1 MKYIKYF
8 LILTIALVLNQ
19 MSPVYAASVT
29 NKGSIGAVD
38 VKLSYEI
45 KEDVTAVLPGQTVA
59 INSFVSN
66 VAEPA
71 WIRVKIEY
79 PCLTNQD
86 VIEHLS
92 EHNLTALSDDLI
104 TFAGDK
110 WKKIGSYYYWTEA
123 VKTGDKVPF
132 TDTIT
137 FPNDW
142 DNQVVQSQFGICITA
157 EAIQEKH
164 FEPDFNAEDPW
175 KGVVIEAYDS
185 DNYVPKKEGNEQFK
199 VTYEG
204 GAEGLV
210 ILGDNFFSNWS
221 QVMPGDV
228 LTGEAEISNSMKIP
242 VKIHFKAESK
252 DNGEVLKSLGLK
264 IWNGDSV
271 VFEGTMADNIE
282 EVLLKEYASGEKTTF
297 KYEVSVPETLDNTFA
312 EKPFETTWTFR
323 AEEIPQS
330 EKTKSNPE
338 KTSKEKTPKEK
349 ISEVIKTGDTETK
362 MILFGCVI
370 LTLLLGASVAYFIR
384 QKGAKR

>member
-1 MKYIKYF
+1 MKYIKHF
-8 LILTIALVLNQ
+8 LILTIVLVLGCI
-19 MSPVYAASVT
+19 SPVYAASVT

-38 VKLSYEI
+38 IGLSYEI
-45 KEDVTAVLPGQTVA
+45 KENVTAVLPGQTVA

-79 PCLTNQD
+79 PCLANQD

-92 EHNLTALSDDLI
+92 EHHLTELSDDLI

-137 FPNDW
+137 FPSDW
-142 DNQVVQSQFGICITA
+142 DNQVVKSKFGICITA
-157 EAIQEKH
+157 EAVQEKH
-164 FEPDFNAEDPW
+164 FEPDFNSEDPW

-185 DNYVPKKEGNEQFK
+185 DNYVPKKEGTEQFK

-221 QVMPGDV
+221 QAMPGDV
-228 LTGEAEISNSMKIP
+228 LTGEAEISNNMKIP
-242 VKIHFKAESK
+242 VNLYFKAESK
-252 DNGEVLKSLGLK
+252 DDGEVLKALGLK
-264 IWNGDSV
+264 IWNGESL

-282 EVLLKEYASGEKTTF
+282 EVLLKEYASDEKTTF
-297 KYEVSVPETLDNTFA
+297 KYEVSVPETLNNAFA

-323 AEEIPQS
+323 AEEIPQP
-330 EKTKSNPE
+330 EKEGKTPKE
-338 KTSKEKTPKEK
+338 KTSKEKITE
-349 ISEVIKTGDTETK
+349 IIKTGDAETK
-362 MILFGCVI
+362 MIIFGCTI
-370 LTLLLGASVAYFIR
+370 LTLLLGASATYFIR
-384 QKGAKR
+384 QKGARR